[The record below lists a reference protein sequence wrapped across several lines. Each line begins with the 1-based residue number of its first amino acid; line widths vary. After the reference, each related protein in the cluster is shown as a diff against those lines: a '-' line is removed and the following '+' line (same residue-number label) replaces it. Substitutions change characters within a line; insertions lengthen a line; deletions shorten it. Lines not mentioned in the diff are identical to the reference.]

1 MTRARRRKAVADRYT
16 ENVKLGALT
25 PLLAPLRTV
34 LLFSLAVNLALLAP
48 SIFMLQ
54 VFDRV
59 LSTRSVET
67 LLVMSVIA
75 VVTLALMGV
84 LEYFRARALT
94 GIGVMLEQ
102 DHGPRIL
109 AQLMR
114 SAARQGGRS
123 YLDGMRDLAIVRG
136 FLGGPG
142 VLAFCDAPWTLIY
155 LLLIYLFHPALGLLA
170 TVFTALLVLLAWC
183 NERATRTTIGQLT
196 DSSRQAGRL
205 VDGALRNA
213 EIVTALGM
221 QTAMTGRWRA
231 QTDRSHHLQ
240 LELSRSA
247 GAFNALSRVT
257 RQLVQVAMLGY
268 GAYLVIHDHA
278 TPGVML
284 AATIILARAMAPV
297 ELLIGSWK
305 SLVEARAALGRLHG
319 VLNAPTEGAVG
330 TELPRP
336 QGQLSVE
343 GLGFTPP
350 GSDRALLR
358 GVSLQAEP
366 GQVLA
371 VIGPSGSG
379 KTTLARLLAGVTLP
393 SAGAV
398 RLDGADMRNWDP
410 VRLGSW
416 VGYVPQDVELFD
428 GSVSENIARMGGIDS
443 AAVLLAAQH
452 AQVHELLLRLPQ
464 GYDTPVGDGG
474 SRLSGGQRQRVAL
487 ARALYGQPALVVMD
501 EPDASLDAEGEQ
513 ALLGTI
519 RGLRARGVTT
529 VVVTQRRAVLSV
541 ADRVVVMKDGTIERI
556 ANVETSPQRS
566 GTLPGNA

>member
-1 MTRARRRKAVADRYT
+1 V
-16 ENVKLGALT
+16 NLGPLT

-67 LLVMSVIA
+67 LVVLSVIA
-75 VVTLALMGV
+75 LATLALMGV
-84 LEYFRARALT
+84 LEFFRTRALT

-114 SAARQGGRS
+114 TAARQGGRA
-123 YLDGMRDLAIVRG
+123 YLDGMRDLATVRS

-142 VLAFCDAPWTLIY
+142 VLAFCDAPWTVIY
-155 LLLIYLFHPALGLLA
+155 LALIYLFHPALGVLA
-170 TVFTALLVLLAWC
+170 TIFTALLVLLAWL
-183 NERATRTTIGQLT
+183 NERVTRTTIGDLT
-196 DSSRQAGRL
+196 DNSRRAGRQ

-213 EIVTALGM
+213 EVVAALGM
-221 QTAMTGRWRA
+221 QSAMTSRWQA
-231 QTDRSHHLQ
+231 TTDRSHHLQ
-240 LELSRSA
+240 LELSRSG
-247 GAFNALSRVT
+247 GAITSLSRFT

-297 ELLIGSWK
+297 EMLIGSWK
-305 SLVEARAALGRLHG
+305 NLVEARAALKRLRD
-319 VLNAPTEGAVG
+319 LLDAPTEGAVG

-336 QGQLSVE
+336 TGRLTVESVQ
-343 GLGFTPP
+343 FTPP
-350 GSDRALLR
+350 GSGRALLH
-358 GVSLQAEP
+358 GVSLHAEP

-398 RLDGADMRNWDP
+398 RLDGADLRNWDP
-410 VRLGSW
+410 VRLGAW
-416 VGYVPQDVELFD
+416 VGYVPQDLELFD
-428 GSVSENIARMGGIDS
+428 GSVAENIARMGAVDS
-443 AAVLLAAQH
+443 DAVLLAAQQAH
-452 AQVHELLLRLPQ
+452 VNELLLRLPQ
-464 GYDTPVGDGG
+464 GYDTPVGEGG

-513 ALLGTI
+513 ALLETI
-519 RGLRARGVTT
+519 RGLRARGVTV
-529 VVVTQRRAVLSV
+529 VVVTQRRGVLSV

-556 ANVETSPQRS
+556 ANVETSPPRGGALS
-566 GTLPGNA
+566 GNA

>member
-1 MTRARRRKAVADRYT
+1 V
-16 ENVKLGALT
+16 NLGPLS

-67 LLVMSVIA
+67 LVVLSVIA
-75 VVTLALMGV
+75 VVTLSLMGV

-123 YLDGMRDLAIVRG
+123 YLDGMRDLGVVRA

-155 LLLIYLFHPALGLLA
+155 LLLIYLFHPALGVLA
-170 TVFTALLVLLAWC
+170 TIFTVLLVLLAWF

-213 EIVTALGM
+213 EVVTALGM
-221 QTAMTGRWRA
+221 QTAMTRRWRV

-247 GAFNALSRVT
+247 GAINALSRVT

-297 ELLIGSWK
+297 EMLIGSWK
-305 SLVEARAALGRLHG
+305 TLVEARAALGRLRG

-336 QGQLSVE
+336 LGQLSVE
-343 GLGFTPP
+343 GLMFTPP

-358 GVSLQAEP
+358 GVSLQADP

-398 RLDGADMRNWDP
+398 RLDGADLRNWDP
-410 VRLGSW
+410 VRLGGW

-428 GSVSENIARMGGIDS
+428 GSVSENIARMGSVDS

-452 AQVHELLLRLPQ
+452 AHVHELLLRLPQ

-513 ALLGTI
+513 ALLETI
-519 RGLRARGVTT
+519 RGLRAHGTT
-529 VVVTQRRAVLSV
+529 VVVVTQRRAVLSV

-556 ANVETSPQRS
+556 ANVETSPPR
-566 GTLPGNA
+566 GGALPGNA

>member
-1 MTRARRRKAVADRYT
+1 MH
-16 ENVKLGALT
+16 LGPLT
-25 PLLAPLRTV
+25 PLLSPLRTV
-34 LLFSLAVNLALLAP
+34 LLFSLAINLALLAP

-59 LSTRSVET
+59 LATRSVET
-67 LLVMSVIA
+67 LLVLSVIA
-75 VVTLALMGV
+75 VTTLALMGV
-84 LEYFRARALT
+84 LEFFRARALT

-102 DHGPRIL
+102 EHGPRIL
-109 AQLMR
+109 AQLLR

-123 YLDGMRDLAIVRG
+123 YLDGMRDLAVVRG

-142 VLAFCDAPWTLIY
+142 VLAFCDAPWTLVY
-155 LLLIYLFHPALGLLA
+155 LVLIYLFHPALGVLA
-170 TVFTALLVLLAWC
+170 TVFTALLVLLAWL
-183 NERATRTTIGQLT
+183 NERSTRATIGRLT

-213 EIVTALGM
+213 EVITALGM
-221 QTAMTGRWRA
+221 QPAMTTRWGT

-240 LELSRSA
+240 LDLSRA
-247 GAFNALSRVT
+247 GGAISALSRFT

-297 ELLIGSWK
+297 EMLIGSWK
-305 SLVEARAALGRLHG
+305 TLVEARAALGRLRA
-319 VLNAPTEGAVG
+319 VLAAATEGAVG

-336 QGQLSVE
+336 SGRLVVE
-343 GLGFTPP
+343 GLVFTPP
-350 GSDRALLR
+350 GGNRPLLQ

-371 VIGPSGSG
+371 VIGASGSG

-393 SAGAV
+393 GAGAV
-398 RLDGADMRNWDP
+398 RLDGADLRNWDP
-410 VRLGSW
+410 VRLGAW

-428 GSVSENIARMGGIDS
+428 GSVAENIARMGPIDS
-443 AAVLLAAQH
+443 DAVLLAAQQ

-464 GYDTPVGDGG
+464 GYDTPVGEGG

-501 EPDASLDAEGEQ
+501 EPDASLDGDGEQ
-513 ALLGTI
+513 ALLETI
-519 RGLRARGVTT
+519 RGLRARGVTV
-529 VVVTQRRAVLSV
+529 VVVTQRRAVLTV
-541 ADRVVVMKDGTIERI
+541 ADRVVVMKEGSIERI
-556 ANVETSPQRS
+556 ANVEVSPPRS
-566 GTLPGNA
+566 GALPGSA

>member
-1 MTRARRRKAVADRYT
+1 
-16 ENVKLGALT
+16 
-25 PLLAPLRTV
+25 LLAPLRTV

-67 LLVMSVIA
+67 LVVLSVIA
-75 VVTLALMGV
+75 VVTLGLMGV
-84 LEYFRARALT
+84 LEFFRARALT

-123 YLDGMRDLAIVRG
+123 YLDGMRDLATVRA

-155 LLLIYLFHPALGLLA
+155 LLLIYLFHPALGVLA
-170 TVFTALLVLLAWC
+170 TIFTVLLVLLAWF
-183 NERATRTTIGQLT
+183 NERATRTTIGRLT

-213 EIVTALGM
+213 EVVTALGM

-231 QTDRSHHLQ
+231 QTHRSHHLQ
-240 LELSRSA
+240 LDLSRSA
-247 GAFNALSRVT
+247 GAINALSRVT

-305 SLVEARAALGRLHG
+305 SLVEARAALGRLQG
-319 VLNAPTEGAVG
+319 VLNAPTVGAVG

-336 QGQLSVE
+336 QVQLTVE
-343 GLGFTPP
+343 GLTFTPP

-393 SAGAV
+393 SSGAV

-428 GSVSENIARMGGIDS
+428 GSVSENIARMGDIDS

-452 AQVHELLLRLPQ
+452 GQVHELLLRLPQ
-464 GYDTPVGDGG
+464 GYDTPVGDAGN
-474 SRLSGGQRQRVAL
+474 RLSGGQRQRVAL

-513 ALLGTI
+513 ALLETI
-519 RGLRARGVTT
+519 RGLRARSVT
-529 VVVTQRRAVLSV
+529 VVVITQRRAVLAV
-541 ADRVVVMKDGTIERI
+541 ADRVVVMKDGMIERI
-556 ANVETSPQRS
+556 ANVETSPQR
-566 GTLPGNA
+566 GGALPGNA

>member
-1 MTRARRRKAVADRYT
+1 MH
-16 ENVKLGALT
+16 LGPLT
-25 PLLAPLRTV
+25 PLLSPLRTV

-59 LSTRSVET
+59 LATRSVET
-67 LLVMSVIA
+67 LIVLSVIA
-75 VVTLALMGV
+75 VATLALMGV
-84 LEYFRARALT
+84 LEFFRARALT

-102 DHGPRIL
+102 EYGPRIL

-123 YLDGMRDLAIVRG
+123 YLDGMRDLAVVRG

-142 VLAFCDAPWTLIY
+142 VLAFCDAPWTLVY
-155 LLLIYLFHPALGLLA
+155 LVLIYLFHPALGVLA
-170 TVFTALLVLLAWC
+170 TLFTALLVLLAWL
-183 NERATRTTIGQLT
+183 NERSTRATIGRLT

-213 EIVTALGM
+213 EVITALGM
-221 QTAMTGRWRA
+221 QPAMTTRWAA

-240 LELSRSA
+240 LDLSRA
-247 GAFNALSRVT
+247 GGAISALSRFT

-297 ELLIGSWK
+297 EMLIGSWK
-305 SLVEARAALGRLHG
+305 TLVEARAALARLRG
-319 VLNAPTEGAVG
+319 VLAAATEGAVG

-336 QGQLSVE
+336 SGRLVVE
-343 GLGFTPP
+343 GLVFTPP
-350 GSDRALLR
+350 GGSRSLLH

-371 VIGPSGSG
+371 VIGASGSG

-393 SAGAV
+393 GAGAV
-398 RLDGADMRNWDP
+398 RLDGADLRNWDP
-410 VRLGSW
+410 VRLGAW

-428 GSVSENIARMGGIDS
+428 GSVAENIARMGPIDS
-443 AAVLLAAQH
+443 DAVLLAAQQ

-464 GYDTPVGDGG
+464 GYDTPVGEGG

-487 ARALYGQPALVVMD
+487 ARALYGRPALVVMD
-501 EPDASLDAEGEQ
+501 EPDASLDGDGEQ
-513 ALLGTI
+513 ALLETI
-519 RGLRARGVTT
+519 RGLRARGVTV
-529 VVVTQRRAVLSV
+529 VVVTQRRAVLTV

-556 ANVETSPQRS
+556 ANVEVSPPRS
-566 GTLPGNA
+566 GALPGSA

>member
-1 MTRARRRKAVADRYT
+1 M
-16 ENVKLGALT
+16 KLGRLT

-67 LLVMSVIA
+67 LLVMAVIA
-75 VVTLALMGV
+75 VATLALMGV

-102 DHGPRIL
+102 EHGPRVL
-109 AQLMR
+109 VQLMR

-142 VLAFCDAPWTLIY
+142 VLAFCDAPWTLVY
-155 LLLIYLFHPALGLLA
+155 LLLIYLFHPSLGVMA
-170 TVFTALLVLLAWC
+170 TVFTVLLVLLAWL
-183 NERATRTTIGQLT
+183 NERLTRTTIGQIT
-196 DSSRQAGRL
+196 ISSRQAGRL

-213 EIVTALGM
+213 EVVTALGM
-221 QTAMTGRWRA
+221 PPAMTARWRS
-231 QTDRSHHLQ
+231 QTDHGHHLQ
-240 LELSRSA
+240 LELNRTA
-247 GAFNALSRVT
+247 GAISALSRFT

-297 ELLIGSWK
+297 EMLIASWK
-305 SLVEARAALGRLHG
+305 SLVEARGALDRLRS
-319 VLNAPTEGAVG
+319 VLDAPIEGAVG

-336 QGQLSVE
+336 QGQLTVE
-343 GLGFTPP
+343 SLVFTPP
-350 GSDRALLR
+350 GSDRPLLR

-393 SAGAV
+393 TAGAV
-398 RLDGADMRNWDP
+398 RLDGADLRNWDP
-410 VRLGSW
+410 VRLGGW
-416 VGYVPQDVELFD
+416 IGYVPQDVELFD
-428 GSVSENIARMGGIDS
+428 GSVSENIARMGEVDS
-443 AAVLLAAQH
+443 AAVLLAAQQAH
-452 AQVHELLLRLPQ
+452 VHELLLRLPQ
-464 GYDTPVGDGG
+464 GYDTAVGEGG

-487 ARALYGQPALVVMD
+487 ARALYGEPALVVMD

-513 ALLGTI
+513 ALLETI
-519 RGLRARGVTT
+519 RGLRARAVTV

-541 ADRVVVMKDGTIERI
+541 ADRVVVMKEGLIERI
-556 ANVETSPQRS
+556 ANVETSPPR
-566 GTLPGNA
+566 GGALPGSA

>member
-1 MTRARRRKAVADRYT
+1 MAKARRPETVADRYT
-16 ENVKLGALT
+16 ENVNLGPLT
-25 PLLAPLRTV
+25 SLLAPLRTV
-34 LLFSLAVNLALLAP
+34 LLFSLVLNLALLAP

-67 LLVMSVIA
+67 LVVLSLIA
-75 VVTLALMGV
+75 LTTLALMGV
-84 LEYFRARALT
+84 LEYFRARALS
-94 GIGVMLEQ
+94 GIGVVLEQ
-102 DHGPRIL
+102 EHGPRIL
-109 AQLMR
+109 AQLLR
-114 SAARQGGRS
+114 STARQGGLNH
-123 YLDGMRDLAIVRG
+123 LDSMRDLAIVRG

-142 VLAFCDAPWTLIY
+142 VLAFCDAPWTVIY
-155 LLLIYLFHPALGLLA
+155 LLLIYLFHPALGLMA
-170 TVFTALLVLLAWC
+170 TAFTVLLVLLAWL
-183 NERATRTTIGQLT
+183 NERSTRTTIGQLT

-213 EIVTALGM
+213 EVITALGM
-221 QTAMTGRWRA
+221 QPAMTTRWRA

-240 LELSRSA
+240 IELSRTA
-247 GAFNALSRVT
+247 GAINALSRFT

-297 ELLIGSWK
+297 EMLIGSWK
-305 SLVEARAALGRLHG
+305 SLVEARAALGRLRST
-319 VLNAPTEGAVG
+319 LTAPTEGAVG

-336 QGQLSVE
+336 RGQLSVE
-343 GLGFTPP
+343 GVVFTPP
-350 GSDRALLR
+350 GSDAPLLR

-379 KTTLARLLAGVTLP
+379 KTTLARLLAGVTLQT
-393 SAGAV
+393 AGVV
-398 RLDGADMRNWDP
+398 RLDGADLRNWDP
-410 VRLGSW
+410 VRLGGW
-416 VGYVPQDVELFD
+416 IGYVPQDVELFD
-428 GSVSENIARMGGIDS
+428 GSISENIARMGRIDS
-443 AAVLLAAQH
+443 EAVLRAAQQ
-452 AQVHELLLRLPQ
+452 ANVHELLLRLPK
-464 GYDTPVGDGG
+464 GYDTAVGDGG

-487 ARALYGQPALVVMD
+487 ARALYGDPALVVMD

-513 ALLGTI
+513 ALLETI
-519 RGLRARGVTT
+519 RGLRARGVTV
-529 VVVTQRRAVLSV
+529 VVVTQRRAVLTV

-556 ANVETSPQRS
+556 ANVETSPPRS
-566 GTLPGNA
+566 SALPSNA